1 MTWAISLSL
10 LGGANR
16 YARAPLIKKTAL
28 YRDRLDL
35 RPDPVRVVGQE
46 IPEVDEQFGFAFDT
60 GGNTWV
66 QIKGILSVEASE
78 ALRIVSRPSRKAR
91 PRQSSVR
98 QRL

>member
-35 RPDPVRVVGQE
+35 PVRVVGQE

-60 GGNTWV
+60 GGNTRV